1 MASVKGPGGHI
12 PGRRPEPK
20 ARAQAPVQKAV
31 ARKPGQIATSGDDA
45 EEHAAEAQEQQSP
58 QPKLQNDRKTKAAK
72 EADREKNKDKRRQPQ
87 PEEPPRNT
95 TTPAHLAHDSN
106 YYRSQ
111 SARKMGFEQ
120 TPGVDDFVTGLED
133 EPQGESLGALL
144 PSARA
149 RAHPDLP
156 DTDIRPPDFLS
167 SLEAMKDIWMQ
178 SRGRMSRRT
187 QELLVGIDLEDLLDM
202 LSDLHQRE
210 PLLKKPEA
218 RIKASLYQGLKDEED
233 NPLLLGFQDP
243 RLTEPWRLFLDG
255 WEIWV
260 PDGEDDEGVELFWEG
275 EAEDE
280 DGEPIEI
287 MQSLALI
294 SGELTLSTRIGP
306 EEDAVSFDGEAFY
319 RLKTARRAPSKSEA
333 E

>member
-12 PGRRPEPK
+12 KGQRPVPK

-31 ARKPGQIATSGDDA
+31 ARKPGQIATSGGEA
-45 EEHAAEAQEQQSP
+45 EEHAAEAPEQQKA
-58 QPKLQNDRKTKAAK
+58 QPKLQREPA
-72 EADREKNKDKRRQPQ
+72 EAEASKRPQRDKGKDKQKQ
-87 PEEPPRNT
+87 PEEAPRKT

-111 SARKMGFEQ
+111 GARKMGFEQ
-120 TPGVDDFVTGLED
+120 SPGVEDFVTGFEE
-133 EPQGESLGALL
+133 EPEGETLGALL

-167 SLEAMKDIWMQ
+167 TPEAMKDIWMRT
-178 SRGRMSRRT
+178 RGRMSPRT
-187 QELLVGIDLEDLLDM
+187 QELLVGVDLEDLLDM
-202 LSDLHQRE
+202 LRALHE
-210 PLLKKPEA
+210 HETLLKKPEA
-218 RIKASLYQGLKDEED
+218 RIKATLYKGLKDEEE

-243 RLTEPWRLFLDG
+243 RLTEPWRLFIDG

-260 PDGEDDEGVELFWEG
+260 PDGEDEGVELFWEG
-275 EAEDE
+275 EAEDDE
-280 DGEPIEI
+280 GAPMEI

-294 SGELTLSTRIGP
+294 EGELTLSTRLGP
-306 EEDAVSFDGEAFY
+306 ETDAVTFDGQAFY
-319 RLKTARRAPSKSEA
+319 RLKTARRAPSMTESE
-333 E
+333 